1 MLLGLALA
9 AAVAGGNLAV
19 TASPHPRVYH
29 YVRIRATGQV
39 GDAGRLF
46 VYRNRGVGCANS
58 ADEEVALGTSKV
70 VPLHPPLAVE
80 GSFDFTTL
88 YLPSR
93 FGEREWVCSYL
104 YARTCDAAGAH
115 CGPATGLPPDA
126 GFSRTRLDVAFA
138 LPAGWRASPRQGRAL
153 QLAAM
158 AGSRHRMRAS
168 GVCAGRAWRMPV
180 VQVGRNGSFSASAG
194 GMAVSGRFMGR
205 VTGTGAVRARV
216 SGPECPRRAIRLGGR
231 APLPARR

>member
-1 MLLGLALA
+1 MLLGLALV

-19 TASPHPRVYH
+19 TASPHPRVHH

-39 GDAGRLF
+39 GDQGRLF
-46 VYRNRGVGCANS
+46 VYRNRGTGCANS
-58 ADEEVALGTSKV
+58 ADEEVALGRSQV
-70 VPLHPPLAVE
+70 VELHPPLAVE

-93 FGEREWVCSYL
+93 FGEREWICSYL
-104 YARTCDAAGAH
+104 YARTCDAAGGR

-126 GFSRTRLDVAFA
+126 GFSRTRLDVAFG
-138 LPAGWRASPRQGRAL
+138 LPAGWRAKPPRGRGLLLDAL
-153 QLAAM
+153 R
-158 AGSRHRMRAS
+158 GSRHRIRAS
-168 GVCAGRAWRMPV
+168 GVCGGRAWRMPV

-194 GMAVSGRFMGR
+194 GIAVSGRFMGR
-205 VTGTGAVRARV
+205 VTGAGAVRARV
-216 SGPECPRRAIRLGGR
+216 SGPGCPRRAIRLDGR